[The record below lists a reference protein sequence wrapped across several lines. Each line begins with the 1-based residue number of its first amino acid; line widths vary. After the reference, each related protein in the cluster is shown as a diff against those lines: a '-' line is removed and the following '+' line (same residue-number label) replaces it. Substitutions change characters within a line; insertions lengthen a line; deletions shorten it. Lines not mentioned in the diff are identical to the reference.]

1 MRLHQP
7 KRKRREADLISLINI
22 VFLMLIFFLVASTL
36 RPFALR
42 DLSLAQLVSGEP
54 GVSARGY
61 VIVQQD
67 GMLRHQG
74 KQVAL
79 DDLAAKLSAAFPE
92 TRNRPIAIVADHR
105 ASATRLID
113 VANVLQAAGF
123 HNLKVVTRR
132 ARR

>member
-1 MRLHQP
+1 LRLHQP
-7 KRKRREADLISLINI
+7 QRKRREADLISLINI

-54 GVSARGY
+54 GIGAAGY
-61 VIVQQD
+61 VIVHRD
-67 GMLRHQG
+67 GALRHQG
-74 KQVAL
+74 DKVTLEDLVAHV
-79 DDLAAKLSAAFPE
+79 SAAFADAG
-92 TRNRPIAIVADHR
+92 NRPIAIVADHR
-105 ASATRLID
+105 ATATRLID

-123 HNLKVVTRR
+123 HDLKVVTRR